1 MAKYERFED
10 LPVWQ
15 EAARL
20 YNAVLDLMETPHAAL
35 LTPAFRNQ
43 LDRAALSV
51 SNNIAEGFERST
63 KAELLSFIA
72 IARGSAGE
80 VRSMMAVVK
89 DRRKLKPCAVDLRKI
104 RALAE
109 SCARQLTGWEGAIQK
124 LPFEGPRHAPEKARK
139 TRDARQKISDFRL
152 NFLRSLQPNHPLYDT
167 PEARTARGEAAP

>member
-20 YNAVLDLMETPHAAL
+20 YNAVLDLFDGPGVGS
-35 LTPAFRNQ
+35 FSSGYRNQ

-51 SNNIAEGFERST
+51 SNNIAEGYERST
-63 KAELLSFIA
+63 KAELLSFIG

-80 VRSMMAVVK
+80 VRSMIAVVLG
-89 DRRKLKPCAVDLRKI
+89 RPKLKPCLIALRQI

-109 SCARQLTGWEGAIQK
+109 SCSRQLTGWESSIQK
-124 LPFEGPRHAPEKARK
+124 LPFEGPRHLPEKERK
-139 TRDARQKISDFRL
+139 VREAKTKVTHFRL
-152 NFLRSLQPNHPLYDT
+152 NFLRSLKPDHPLYHTD
-167 PEARTARGEAAP
+167 EARTARGEPPA